1 MKFQFIE
8 DNREEFPVIRM
19 CKVLDVSR
27 SGYYAWRGRPPSERE
42 MANQKLYKEI
52 KKGSSAKVTP
62 FSPLAE

>member
-1 MKFQFIE
+1 
-8 DNREEFPVIRM
+8 M

-52 KKGSSAKVTP
+52 NGVKLFYDFHDSAD
-62 FSPLAE
+62 LLQ